1 MAVSKHHAT
10 IVWEGG
16 EEDRRAH
23 RIELANQVL
32 PCSSA
37 PEFGGDTSKSNPEEL
52 MAAALS
58 SCHMLWFLALAKKD
72 GFKVA
77 AYEDSAEATLEE
89 DRFIAAVL
97 RPSVQWKGQDG
108 ELPSAEQVAALH
120 RDAHS
125 RCFIS
130 NSVNFPVEVRPDE

>member
-1 MAVSKHHAT
+1 MAMSKHHAR

-32 PCSSA
+32 PASSA

-58 SCHMLWFLALAKKD
+58 SCHMLWFLALARKD

-89 DRFIAAVL
+89 DCFVGAVL
-97 RPSVQWKGQDG
+97 RPTVRWKGE
-108 ELPSAEQVAALH
+108 ELPSAEQVTALH
-120 RDAHS
+120 RGAHS
-125 RCFIS
+125 RCFIA

>member
-1 MAVSKHHAT
+1 MGVSKHHAR

-16 EEDRRAH
+16 EADRRAH

-32 PCSSA
+32 PASSA
-37 PEFGGDTSKSNPEEL
+37 PEFGGDTTKSNPEEL

-72 GFKVA
+72 GYKIA

-89 DRFIAAVL
+89 DRFIGALL
-97 RPSVQWKGQDG
+97 RPSVEWKGD
-108 ELPSAEQVAALH
+108 EVPDADALAALH
-120 RDAHS
+120 AEAHS

-130 NSVNFPVEVRPDE
+130 NSVNFPVEVRPDD

>member
-1 MAVSKHHAT
+1 MAVSKHHAR

-16 EEDRRAH
+16 DDRRAH

-32 PCSSA
+32 PASSA

-58 SCHMLWFLALAKKD
+58 SCHMLWFLALARKE
-72 GFKVA
+72 GFKIA

-89 DRFIAAVL
+89 DCFVGAVL
-97 RPSVQWKGQDG
+97 RPAVEWKGEGD
-108 ELPSAEQVAALH
+108 EVPDAEQIAALH
-120 RDAHS
+120 QGAHS
-125 RCFIS
+125 RCFIA
-130 NSVNFPVEVRPDE
+130 NSVSFPVEVRPDE